1 MVDAAASKAAVR
13 KDVRVR
19 VPPPVFKKV
28 QLSRFDQ
35 LLPKGSDE
43 TSADTHFC
51 TIVSYIDDS
60 DVFRGF

>member
-28 QLSRFDQ
+28 QWSRFHQ
-35 LLPKGSDE
+35 L
-43 TSADTHFC
+43 AM
-51 TIVSYIDDS
+51 
-60 DVFRGF
+60 